1 MGDIKVAIV
10 GAGSMARE
18 HIKAF
23 AAVPGVK
30 VVGIQSRTLAKA
42 EALAKEFDIPNVVAE
57 LQDLYT
63 VTKADIV
70 VVTVNI
76 LAMLEVAREVVK
88 HPWLCLFEKP
98 VGLHYAE
105 SVQINELAKAQRAKC
120 FVGLNRRHYSSTR
133 TVLSDLAL
141 TDEKRIIN
149 VFDQEDPYIALH
161 EDKHPQLV
169 VDNWMYGNSIH
180 MIDYF
185 RVFCRG
191 RIESVTP
198 LVHWNP
204 NDPSLVVTKI
214 SFSSGDTGIYQAVW
228 NSPGPWAV
236 TVTTH
241 AKRWE
246 MRPLEQATY
255 QLHGT
260 RKLEP
265 VATHEWDKE
274 FKAGFRLQA
283 EETIKALQG
292 LPHSLPT
299 LEDSLETMGLIKA
312 IYEI

>member
-1 MGDIKVAIV
+1 MSKIKVAII

-23 AAVPGVK
+23 AAVPEVEI
-30 VVGIQSRTLAKA
+30 VGIQSRTFSKA
-42 EALAKEFDIPNVVAE
+42 EALAKEFQIPKVVAD
-57 LQDLYT
+57 LKDLYT
-63 VTKADIV
+63 ETQADIV
-70 VVTVNI
+70 VITVNI
-76 LAMLEVAREVVK
+76 LAMLEVATEVVK

-105 SVQINELAKAQRAKC
+105 SVQINELATAYKSRC

-133 TVLSDLAL
+133 TVLADLAL
-141 TDEKRIIN
+141 NDEKRIVN
-149 VFDQEDPYIALH
+149 VFDQEDPAIALH
-161 EDKHPQLV
+161 EDKQPALV
-169 VDNWMYGNSIH
+169 VENWMYANSIH

-185 RVFCRG
+185 RVLCRG
-191 RIESVTP
+191 KIKAVTP
-198 LVHWNP
+198 VVHWDPKN
-204 NDPSLVVTKI
+204 PSLVVTKI
-214 SFSSGDTGIYQAVW
+214 EFTSGDTGIYQAVW
-228 NSPGPWAV
+228 DSPGPWAV

-260 RKLEP
+260 RKIEP
-265 VATHEWDKE
+265 MPIHEWDKE

-292 LPHSLPT
+292 LPHVLPT

>member
-1 MGDIKVAIV
+1 MNDIKVAVI

-23 AAVPGVK
+23 NAVPGVK
-30 VVGIQSRTLAKA
+30 VIGINSRTLSKA
-42 EALAKEFDIPNVVAE
+42 ESLAKEFGIPNVIYD
-57 LQDLYT
+57 LKSLYT
-63 VTKADIV
+63 ETKADIV
-70 VVTVNI
+70 VITVNI
-76 LAMLEVAREVVK
+76 LAMLEVAEEVFK
-88 HPWLCLFEKP
+88 YPWVCLFEKP

-105 SVQINELAKAQRAKC
+105 SVQINNLSKKYQTKC

-133 TVLSDLAL
+133 TVLADLQL
-141 TDEKRIIN
+141 SQEKRVVN

-161 EDKHPQLV
+161 EDKQPEIV
-169 VDNWMYGNSIH
+169 VKNWMYANSIH

-185 RVFCRG
+185 LQLCRG
-191 RIESVTP
+191 KVESVTP
-198 LVHWNP
+198 LVHWNSEA
-204 NDPSLVVTKI
+204 PSLVVAKI
-214 SFSSGDTGIYQAVW
+214 IFSSGDIGIYQAVW

-246 MRPLEQATY
+246 MRPLEQASY
-255 QLHGT
+255 QMHGT
-260 RKLEP
+260 RKIELVP
-265 VATHEWDKE
+265 KNEWDNA

-283 EETIKALQG
+283 EETIKAFKG

-299 LEDSLETMGLIKA
+299 LEDSLETMSLIKA

>member
-1 MGDIKVAIV
+1 MSDIKVAII

-23 AAVPGVK
+23 AAIPGVK
-30 VVGIQSRTLAKA
+30 VVGIQSRTASKA
-42 EALAKEFDIPNVVAE
+42 QALAKEFAIPKVIE
-57 LQDLYT
+57 DLKDLYT
-63 VTKADIV
+63 ETKADIV
-70 VVTVNI
+70 VITVNI
-76 LAMLEVAREVVK
+76 LAMLDVAGEVVK
-88 HPWLCLFEKP
+88 HPWVCLFEKP

-105 SVQINELAKAQRAKC
+105 SVQINELAKAQNAKC
-120 FVGLNRRHYSSTR
+120 YVGLNRRHYSSTK
-133 TVLSDLAL
+133 TVLADLAL
-141 TDEKRIIN
+141 SDEKRIIN

-161 EDKHPQLV
+161 EDKQPALV
-169 VDNWMYGNSIH
+169 VENWMYANSIH

-185 RVFCRG
+185 RVLCRG
-191 RIESVTP
+191 TIQSVTP
-198 LVHWNP
+198 LVHWDSN
-204 NDPSLVVTKI
+204 NPSLVVTKI
-214 SFSSGDTGIYQAVW
+214 EFSSGDTGIYQAVW

-246 MRPLEQATY
+246 MRPLEQASY

-260 RKLEP
+260 RKIEP
-265 VATHEWDKE
+265 APVHEWDKE

-292 LPHSLPT
+292 LPHALPT
-299 LEDSLETMGLIKA
+299 LEDSLETMHLIKA

>member
-1 MGDIKVAIV
+1 MSDIKVTIV

-30 VVGIQSRTLAKA
+30 VVGIQSRTLSKA
-42 EALAKEFDIPNVVAE
+42 EALAKEFGIPNVVAE

-63 VTKADIV
+63 ETKADIV

-88 HPWLCLFEKP
+88 QPWLCLFEKP

-105 SVQINELAKAQRAKC
+105 SVQINELAVANKAKC

-133 TVLSDLAL
+133 TVLADLAL
-141 TDEKRIIN
+141 TDEKRVIN

-185 RVFCRG
+185 RVLCRG
-191 RIESVTP
+191 KIESVTP
-198 LVHWNP
+198 LVHWDP
-204 NDPSLVVTKI
+204 KDPSLVVTKI

-255 QLHGT
+255 QMHGT
-260 RKLEP
+260 RKIEP
-265 VATHEWDKE
+265 VPIHEWDKE

-292 LPHSLPT
+292 LPHVLPT
-299 LEDSLETMGLIKA
+299 LEDSLETMSLIKA